1 MSIFFIVGVVII
13 ERILFVYKNEVV
25 FVYSNKYFLFFFF
38 LLVEYRCQL
47 KAAEKDK
54 LKTFII
60 AMIMVKTMEY
70 YIIFFWW
77 REVSI
82 HVIERRMDDGVK
94 ETECRMN
101 ERDNGTQITK

>member
-1 MSIFFIVGVVII
+1 MII
-13 ERILFVYKNEVV
+13 
-25 FVYSNKYFLFFFF
+25 
-38 LLVEYRCQL
+38 
-47 KAAEKDK
+47 
-54 LKTFII
+54 
-60 AMIMVKTMEY
+60 VKTKEY